1 MVMKGESGR
10 SWRVSKAQHRRDF
23 GGGHREL
30 LEIAHGKSNRS
41 HSSEKTAPERWA
53 AQTRRRGQEATGGL
67 EVCSVEKPRADCK
80 SRSRLCAFPKAGQS
94 LKHLYSAGGSLGTP
108 SWTSPQES
116 RTRGLAHEHRPWGL
130 L

>member
-10 SWRVSKAQHRRDF
+10 SWRVSKAQHRHDF

-53 AQTRRRGQEATGGL
+53 AQTRMRGQEATGGL

-80 SRSRLCAFPKAGQS
+80 QKPPVCISQGRAVSETFVQCRGVSGHPKLDQP
-94 LKHLYSAGGSLGTP
+94 LGVQDKGP
-108 SWTSPQES
+108 CP
-116 RTRGLAHEHRPWGL
+116 
-130 L
+130 

>member
-80 SRSRLCAFPKAGQS
+80 SRSRQCAFPKAGQS
-94 LKHLYSAGGSLGTP
+94 LKHLYSAGGVSGHPKLDQP
-108 SWTSPQES
+108 SGVQDKGPC
-116 RTRGLAHEHRPWGL
+116 P
-130 L
+130 